1 VEPTPPLSLEQY
13 QHLHLL
19 TQHVGPDVL
28 GVYRKKYEEVRDAW
42 ARVYPPGKA
51 IPVLKDAPDA
61 ERRARAYY
69 SGDGRADPKA
79 PRTDFHD
86 FQRRWQSGA
95 ASLAD
100 LAQQVE
106 QVNEILRTRKEET
119 IAPLPERTKESDAS
133 AARLAALESEVAD
146 LRGAVANLTTTTAD
160 VTRALVKL
168 DKLAERIAEGEDD
181 RDQGVQRGARAATPP
196 PAPQTRAPVPDFDVP
211 GPTP

>member
-1 VEPTPPLSLEQY
+1 MEPTPPLSLQQY
-13 QHLHLL
+13 QYLHLL

-28 GVYRKKYEEVRDAW
+28 ATYRKKYEEVRDAW

-51 IPVLKDAPDA
+51 IPVVKDAPDA

-106 QVNEILRTRKEET
+106 QVNEILRARKEET
-119 IAPLPERTKESDAS
+119 IAPLPERAQKSDAS
-133 AARLAALESEVAD
+133 ATRLAELESEVAD
-146 LRGAVANLTTTTAD
+146 LRGAVANLTTTIAD
-160 VTRALVKL
+160 VTRMIDRLTEH
-168 DKLAERIAEGEDD
+168 LAEDD
-181 RDQGVQRGARAATPP
+181 RANGVQRGARAATPATSTAAHP
-196 PAPQTRAPVPDFDVP
+196 LDPRPAPR
-211 GPTP
+211 